1 MRVHVPP
8 IKCQGIKTKLVPS
21 ILHAVDRDPDGL
33 WIEPFLGSAVVAL
46 NVMPKRALLADS
58 NPHLIRF
65 YCAIQDGDIDG
76 PKTRGFL
83 EQEGSRLASDGQDY
97 YNLVRARFNSNG
109 DPLDFLFLNRSCFN
123 GLIRFNR
130 YGRFNVPFGHKKQRF
145 APAYVTK
152 IVNQVERFREALELF
167 DWRFACQDFRVTLAG
182 AEPGDFVY
190 CDPPY
195 VGRHVDYYD
204 SWDAQSE
211 RSLHDALSGT
221 AARFMLSTWHSNEY
235 RENHYLQ
242 TLWSRFT
249 IRTRQHFYH
258 VGARE
263 ANRKPMLEALVTNYV
278 PAAPLARARKLQEQ
292 LLLFERDAGY
302 GETADVTSAAA
313 ERPRRGSPSA
323 PPAAATAGAGAG
335 PDGYT

>member
-1 MRVHVPP
+1 M
-8 IKCQGIKTKLVPS
+8 PS
-21 ILHAVDRDPDGL
+21 ILRGIERDPDGL

-65 YCAIQDGDIDG
+65 YRAIQEGNIDG
-76 PKTRGFL
+76 PKTRRFL
-83 EQEGSRLASDGQDY
+83 EREGIRLANEGQDY
-97 YNLVRARFNSNG
+97 YNLVRERFNSTG

-152 IVNQVERFREALELF
+152 IVNQVERFREAVELF
-167 DWRFACQDFRVTLAG
+167 DWRFVCQDFRETLGEA
-182 AEPGDFVY
+182 AAGDFVY

-204 SWDAQSE
+204 SWDEQSE
-211 RSLHDALSGT
+211 QLLYRVLSGT
-221 AARFMLSTWHSNEY
+221 AARFMLSTWHGNEH
-235 RENHYLQ
+235 RENHCLQ
-242 TLWSRFT
+242 AMWNRFT
-249 IRTRQHFYH
+249 IHTYEHFYH

-263 ANRKPMLEALVTNYV
+263 TNRKPMLEALVTNYV
-278 PAAPLARARKLQEQ
+278 AAAPVAAPRQPQEQ
-292 LLLFERDAGY
+292 LLLFERSVRYGDGFDA
-302 GETADVTSAAA
+302 ALA
-313 ERPRRGSPSA
+313 EAR
-323 PPAAATAGAGAG
+323 

>member
-8 IKCQGIKTKLVPS
+8 IKCQGIKTKLVPAILRS
-21 ILHAVDRDPDGL
+21 IDRDPDGL

-46 NVMPKRALLADS
+46 NVTPKRALLTDS

-65 YCAIQDGDIDG
+65 YQALEDGTIDG
-76 PKTRGFL
+76 PKTRRFL
-83 EQEGSRLASDGQDY
+83 EREGSRLASYGQDH
-97 YNLVRARFNSNG
+97 YNRVRDRFNSTG

-130 YGRFNVPFGHKKQRF
+130 HGKFNVPFGHKKQRF

-152 IVNQVERFREALELF
+152 IVNQVDRFREAIELF
-167 DWRFACQDFRVTLAG
+167 DWRFVCQDYQATLREAT
-182 AEPGDFVY
+182 AGDFVY

-204 SWDAQSE
+204 SWDERSE
-211 RSLHDALSGT
+211 RSLHGELSGT
-221 AARFMLSTWHSNEY
+221 EARFMLSTWHSNEH

-249 IRTRQHFYH
+249 ISTRQHFYH

-263 ANRKPMLEALVTNYV
+263 TNRKPMLEALVTNYT
-278 PAAPLARARKLQEQ
+278 PAALDYRPQRSQEQ
-292 LLLFERDAGY
+292 LMLFERSGRCLD
-302 GETADVTSAAA
+302 TADVAYA
-313 ERPRRGSPSA
+313 ETV
-323 PPAAATAGAGAG
+323 PPASGLHGGHPPYNDGA
-335 PDGYT
+335 

>member
-1 MRVHVPP
+1 M
-8 IKCQGIKTKLVPS
+8 PS

-65 YCAIQDGDIDG
+65 YRAIQDGDIDG

-83 EQEGSRLASDGQDY
+83 EREGILLASGGQDY
-97 YNLVRARFNSNG
+97 YNLVRDRFNSTG

-130 YGRFNVPFGHKKQRF
+130 YGRLNVPFGHKKQRF
-145 APAYVTK
+145 APPYVTK

-182 AEPGDFVY
+182 AAPGDFVY

-204 SWDAQSE
+204 SWDVQSE
-211 RSLHDALSGT
+211 RSLHDALSVT

-249 IRTRQHFYH
+249 IRTRQHFY
-258 VGARE
+258 
-263 ANRKPMLEALVTNYV
+263 
-278 PAAPLARARKLQEQ
+278 
-292 LLLFERDAGY
+292 FI
-302 GETADVTSAAA
+302 TSA
-313 ERPRRGSPSA
+313 RVRRTESRCWRRW
-323 PPAAATAGAGAG
+323 
-335 PDGYT
+335 